1 MRESLR
7 LRLILWYSLVLALV
21 VVLYGGAVVYQS
33 WRSMIDGVDAELE
46 TYAREVADALEPV
59 DGGRFN
65 LELPPDAASYF
76 FTREGGR
83 PYYVIWNAKGEL
95 VDQSDPDIR
104 VDVRDIRRPGAGR
117 HRCRDGRVRRCSW
130 AAKSATCAV
139 NSGR

>member
-7 LRLILWYSLVLALV
+7 VRLVLWYSLVLALV

-59 DGGRFN
+59 DGGRFD
-65 LELPPDAASYF
+65 LELLPTPPATSS
-76 FTREGGR
+76 R
-83 PYYVIWNAKGEL
+83 AKA
-95 VDQSDPDIR
+95 
-104 VDVRDIRRPGAGR
+104 DVRTTSSGTPKESSSISPTPRSGWNVLDIRRPGAGR
-117 HRCRDGRVRRCSW
+117 HRCRAARVRRCSW